1 MPVLT
6 GLSQAVLVATAPL
19 GRDAARDAARA
30 ELTRQPYA
38 DAQPPLLLRLVGRAL
53 RAVSDLFAGAAARV
67 GDGRLARLLLIAVV
81 VGIVAVHFTGWLW
94 LDPLLGIGVA
104 LNIIFEGGKLVWRSS
119 QGLMDEAMPA
129 ESMAAVQATLDGFL
143 ERAGGGAGAVKA
155 GPIRFDDIATRRAG
169 QRLFADLHMH
179 VPGDWP
185 LQRAATLRDELE
197 QALMDNVPGLRV
209 TIQLLPLNMEARAV
223 QMAPGA

>member
-6 GLSQAVLVATAPL
+6 GLAQGVLVATAPL

-81 VGIVAVHFTGWLW
+81 VGIVTVVLVRLGPLRDRRGATGRPLFDGNGTRTAAQHRAAADTLAGEGRWAEAVRERLRAVVREVEARGI
-94 LDPLLGIGVA
+94 LDARPGRTADEVA
-104 LNIIFEGGKLVWRSS
+104 RDAG
-119 QGLMDEAMPA
+119 
-129 ESMAAVQATLDGFL
+129 AAVPALADDL
-143 ERAGGGAGAVKA
+143 ARAAGVFDEVWYGGRAA
-155 GPIRFDDIATRRAG
+155 GPESLAALVAVDDRVRG
-169 QRLFADLHMH
+169 
-179 VPGDWP
+179 
-185 LQRAATLRDELE
+185 AARG
-197 QALMDNVPGLRV
+197 PSW
-209 TIQLLPLNMEARAV
+209 
-223 QMAPGA
+223 

>member
-81 VGIVAVHFTGWLW
+81 VGIVIVVLVRLGPLRDRRGATGRPLFDGNGTRTAAQHRAAADSLAGEGRWAEAVRERLRAVVRELEARGI
-94 LDPLLGIGVA
+94 LGCP
-104 LNIIFEGGKLVWRSS
+104 RSVVNGFLAAR
-119 QGLMDEAMPA
+119 QLRPA
-129 ESMAAVQATLDGFL
+129 ERPVPSSRDPASS
-143 ERAGGGAGAVKA
+143 AGVGSG
-155 GPIRFDDIATRRAG
+155 
-169 QRLFADLHMH
+169 
-179 VPGDWP
+179 
-185 LQRAATLRDELE
+185 
-197 QALMDNVPGLRV
+197 
-209 TIQLLPLNMEARAV
+209 
-223 QMAPGA
+223 